1 MSTYEHQKKIS
12 HDETWASLGEWT
24 DIFHALQ
31 VKQKKIKLYKLRGLK
46 ANPQVDA
53 TATDFAT
60 SLLQFNF

>member
-1 MSTYEHQKKIS
+1 MSIKRKYPMMKREQVLVN
-12 HDETWASLGEWT
+12 EL
-24 DIFHALQ
+24 IFFMHYRWS
-31 VKQKKIKLYKLRGLK
+31 KKKIKLYKLRGLK